1 MPWHEEKSKRMKH
14 TILAVDDEPANLRMI
29 DRLFHKDYRVI
40 TAQSG
45 EEGLETLK
53 RESVDLI
60 ISDQRM
66 PGMTG
71 TELLKE
77 SIYTNPD
84 AVKII
89 LTGYTDTEAVID
101 AINRA
106 RVHKFVSKPWDPIQ
120 LKEIVSEALRERDV
134 LLEQKRVIETL
145 VDLVRSHPRIFSSA
159 MSAHLGPAEVDTT
172 TIGGR

>member
-1 MPWHEEKSKRMKH
+1 MGSVNAGPRDIFVNSNECNGMKEQSKAMKH

-29 DRLFHKDYRVI
+29 DRLFHKDYTVI

-53 RESVDLI
+53 REAVDLI
-60 ISDQRM
+60 ISYQRM

-89 LTGYTDTEAVID
+89 LTGY
-101 AINRA
+101 
-106 RVHKFVSKPWDPIQ
+106 
-120 LKEIVSEALRERDV
+120 
-134 LLEQKRVIETL
+134 
-145 VDLVRSHPRIFSSA
+145 
-159 MSAHLGPAEVDTT
+159 
-172 TIGGR
+172 

>member
-1 MPWHEEKSKRMKH
+1 MKH

-29 DRLFHKDYRVI
+29 ERLFHKDYTVI

-106 RVHKFVSKPWDPIQ
+106 RVHKFVSKPWDPVQ
-120 LKEIVSEALRERDV
+120 LKDIVRDALRERDGV
-134 LLEQKRVIETL
+134 LEQKKVIEAL
-145 VDLVRSHPRIFSSA
+145 IGLVRSYPRVFDSA
-159 MSAHLGPAEVDTT
+159 LSERLEPAEVDTVT
-172 TIGGR
+172 MGGR